1 MKICYL
7 VVKNNQMLE
16 VDQKKITAAILAM
29 VSLAIPKPNSIVT
42 RATMPP
48 IPNVDIK
55 ALIQA
60 IIQVK
65 YPQLLNIYF
74 TKIRKDHELLKLDF
88 I

>member
-16 VDQKKITAAILAM
+16 VDQKKITATILAM
-29 VSLAIPKPNSIVT
+29 VSLAIPKPNSIVI
-42 RATMPP
+42 RVTMPP

-65 YPQLLNIYF
+65 YSQLLNI
-74 TKIRKDHELLKLDF
+74 
-88 I
+88 